1 MSCMQI
7 KYFGMLS
14 TYANLYLFISTTL
27 TLPEWK

>member
-14 TYANLYLFISTTL
+14 TYANLYLFMALLNKSNFC
-27 TLPEWK
+27 

>member
-14 TYANLYLFISTTL
+14 TYANLYLFISTPPNFT
-27 TLPEWK
+27 